1 MDRLEIIDL
10 KQVIKTDYRFLY
22 QILKEREI
30 DTNIS
35 HKKMPTYNEHID
47 FVQSKPYSK
56 WYIIYFGRKKVGS
69 VYISK
74 QNEIGIFIKRKFLK
88 KGIGT
93 KVLKIILE
101 KNPKK
106 RFLANINPKNKKSIE
121 FFKKN
126 GFKLLQK
133 TYELQVKK

>member
-88 KGIGT
+88 KGSGT
-93 KVLKIILE
+93 RVLKIILE

>member
-22 QILKEREI
+22 QILKEREM

-126 GFKLLQK
+126 RFKLLQK

>member
-22 QILKEREI
+22 QILKEREM

-56 WYIIYFGRKKVGS
+56 WYIIYFGRRKVGS

-74 QNEIGIFIKRKFLK
+74 QNEIGIFIKKKFLK
-88 KGIGT
+88 NGIGT

-106 RFLANINPKNKKSIE
+106 RFLANINPKNKKSIK

-133 TYELQVKK
+133 TYELQVKN

>member
-22 QILKEREI
+22 QILKEREM

-74 QNEIGIFIKRKFLK
+74 QNEIGIFIKKKFLK

>member
-22 QILKEREI
+22 QILKEREM

-126 GFKLLQK
+126 GIKLLQK

>member
-1 MDRLEIIDL
+1 MDKLEIIDL
-10 KQVIKTDYRFLY
+10 KKVIKTDYRFLY

-30 DTNIS
+30 NTNIS

-93 KVLKIILE
+93 RVLKIILE

>member
-30 DTNIS
+30 NTNIS

-56 WYIIYFGRKKVGS
+56 WYIIYFGRRKVGS

-74 QNEIGIFIKRKFLK
+74 QNEIGIFIKKKFLK
-88 KGIGT
+88 NGIGT

-106 RFLANINPKNKKSIE
+106 RFLANINPKNKKSIK

-133 TYELQVKK
+133 TYELQVKN

>member
-22 QILKEREI
+22 QILKEREM

>member
-30 DTNIS
+30 NTNIS

-56 WYIIYFGRKKVGS
+56 WYIIYFGRRKVGS

-106 RFLANINPKNKKSIE
+106 RFLANINPKNKKSIK

>member
-1 MDRLEIIDL
+1 MMNL
-10 KQVIKTDYRFLY
+10 KEVAKTDYKFLY

-30 DTNIS
+30 NTNIS
-35 HKKMPTYNEHID
+35 HKKMPTYKKHID

-56 WYIIYFGRKKVGS
+56 WYIIYFGRRKIGS

-74 QNEIGIFIKRKFLK
+74 QNEIGIFIKKKFLK
-88 KGIGT
+88 NGIGT

-101 KNPKK
+101 KNPRKQ
-106 RFLANINPKNKKSIE
+106 FLANINPKNKKSIE

-126 GFKLLQK
+126 GFKLLQQ
-133 TYELQVKK
+133 TYELQVRD

>member
-1 MDRLEIIDL
+1 MDKLEIIDL
-10 KQVIKTDYRFLY
+10 KKVIKTDYRFLY

-30 DTNIS
+30 NTNIS

-93 KVLKIILE
+93 RVLKIILE

-121 FFKKN
+121 FLKKN

>member
-1 MDRLEIIDL
+1 MDKLEIIDL
-10 KQVIKTDYRFLY
+10 KKVIKTDYRFLY

-30 DTNIS
+30 NTNIS

-74 QNEIGIFIKRKFLK
+74 QNEIGIFIKKKFLK

-106 RFLANINPKNKKSIE
+106 RFLANINPKNKKSIK

-133 TYELQVKK
+133 TYELQVKN

>member
-30 DTNIS
+30 NTNIS